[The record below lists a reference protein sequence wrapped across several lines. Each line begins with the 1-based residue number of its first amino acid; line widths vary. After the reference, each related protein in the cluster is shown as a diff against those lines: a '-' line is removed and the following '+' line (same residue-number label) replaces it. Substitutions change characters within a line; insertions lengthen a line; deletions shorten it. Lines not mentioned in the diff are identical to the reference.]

1 MNVPEAVVNRRT
13 RALDVGAGVGR
24 VTADVLLH
32 LVSDVVLVEPVEPFV
47 KEAFRRGKASESP
60 SRSGSFS
67 AIEKDSQNE
76 REFVPWKGIADKTKS
91 VSFVQATLQD
101 FDPTHPAPPSNAD
114 KVRILGRVGHV
125 PSPTQGDLGDGFDV
139 VVCQWCLGALSDADL
154 VAFFQKCKAALR
166 DPTRGL
172 ILVKENLCSEKGE
185 PRAVFDASDS
195 SLTRFGRVCCGRHYS
210 TSTHNDGLHVHRSD
224 LAWKKGFADAGLK
237 VIHEHVQKGFPDGLY
252 PVKM

>member
-1 MNVPEAVVNRRT
+1 MRILTHLLPELCTIPSAVRPLNVPEAVVNRRT

-125 PSPTQGDLGDGFDV
+125 PSPTQGDGRERLERPKTCSLARPAV
-139 VVCQWCLGALSDADL
+139 TRDA
-154 VAFFQKCKAALR
+154 
-166 DPTRGL
+166 
-172 ILVKENLCSEKGE
+172 
-185 PRAVFDASDS
+185 
-195 SLTRFGRVCCGRHYS
+195 
-210 TSTHNDGLHVHRSD
+210 
-224 LAWKKGFADAGLK
+224 
-237 VIHEHVQKGFPDGLY
+237 
-252 PVKM
+252 